1 MEQAMLGAGS
11 PQAQRIMIFRERRL
25 GDKIRLAY
33 KLAVIPLRTLDPH
46 YLSSFS
52 S

>member
-1 MEQAMLGAGS
+1 MLGAGS
-11 PQAQRIMIFRERRL
+11 PQAQRIMIYREGI